1 MSNQPYK
8 VVLVG
13 DVATGKTA
21 LIQRL
26 ITNGFAEGHA
36 QTIVA
41 SCQSKTIALKD
52 RQVTINI
59 WDTAG
64 QERFRSLIANFYRGS
79 NGIIICYDVSEASS
93 LEVIPTWV
101 EAAHNNV
108 EDDVCWLLVG
118 CKNDLVS
125 SVDEERLQDIIERY
139 GFTHMTCSSKTGEN
153 VNEVFKKLCEL
164 IVSKLPNTGS
174 ADGSGNGGEN
184 DDDEIIKIVA
194 QPQAQEQEGKGGC
207 C

>member
-1 MSNQPYK
+1 MSGQPYK

-26 ITNGFAEGHA
+26 ITNGFTEGHT

-41 SCQSKTIALKD
+41 SCQSKTISIRDNK
-52 RQVTINI
+52 QVSINI

-64 QERFRSLIANFYRGS
+64 QERFRALIANFYRGS
-79 NGIIICYDVSEASS
+79 NGIIICYDVSDPGS
-93 LEVIPTWV
+93 LDVIPTWV
-101 EAAHNNV
+101 ESAQNNV
-108 EDDVCWLLVG
+108 DEDFCWLLVG

-125 SVDEERLQDIIERY
+125 QVNEERLEELIQKY
-139 GFTHMTCSSKTGEN
+139 QFTHMTCSSKTGEN

-164 IVSKLPNTGS
+164 IVGKHP
-174 ADGSGNGGEN
+174 DGNENEKGDDGEKKEKREILDILN
-184 DDDEIIKIVA
+184 DTNF
-194 QPQAQEQEGKGGC
+194 
-207 C
+207 

>member
-1 MSNQPYK
+1 MSSQPFK

-26 ITNGFAEGHA
+26 VTNGFTEGHA

-41 SCQSKTIALKD
+41 SCQSKTLLIRDNK
-52 RQVTINI
+52 QVSINI

-64 QERFRSLIANFYRGS
+64 QERFRALISNFYRGS
-79 NGIIICYDVSEASS
+79 HGIIICYDVSDPGS
-93 LEVIPTWV
+93 LDVIPTWV
-101 EAAHNNV
+101 EAAQNNV
-108 EDDVCWLLVG
+108 EDDVCWMLVG

-125 SVDEERLQDIIERY
+125 CVNEDKLQEINERY
-139 GFTHMTCSSKTGEN
+139 GFTHMTCSSKTGDN
-153 VNEVFKKLCEL
+153 VTEVFKRLCEL
-164 IVSKLPNTGS
+164 IVSKLPEMS
-174 ADGSGNGGEN
+174 NGESDKGDKEE
-184 DDDEIIKIVA
+184 DEIISIVA
-194 QPQAQEQEGKGGC
+194 QPRDVENNGNGSC

>member
-1 MSNQPYK
+1 MSGQPYK

-26 ITNGFAEGHA
+26 ITNDFQEGHT

-41 SCQSKTIALKD
+41 SCQSKTISIKD
-52 RQVTINI
+52 NKQVSINI

-79 NGIIICYDVSEASS
+79 NGIIICYDVSDPAS
-93 LEVIPTWV
+93 LDVIPTWV
-101 EAAHNNV
+101 ESAQNSTD
-108 EDDVCWLLVG
+108 EDFCWMLVG

-125 SVDEERLQDIIERY
+125 QVNEDQLNELIEKY
-139 GFTHMTCSSKTGEN
+139 QFTHMTCSSKTGEN

-164 IVSKLPNTGS
+164 IVGKHP
-174 ADGSGNGGEN
+174 DGSSVEN
-184 DDDEIIKIVA
+184 REENEDDDVIKIVA
-194 QPQAQEQEGKGGC
+194 QPQVNEETSQSSC